1 MTGANTTPLSF
12 DRREQGGGNQGGG
25 ASSLLNP
32 SYLSGNSEG
41 GNGNFGA
48 RQFEG
53 APPGSGPPNR
63 MMDGFDHPPPSHR
76 GEHRG
81 GGGRGRG
88 RGDGGRGRGGGYTPS
103 EGDWPCPDPSCGN
116 VNFARRTSCNR
127 CGVDKPMDKRGPK
140 GGIKIG
146 SNAAEKS
153 KGLFS
158 ADDWQCGKCGNV
170 NWARRSTCNVCN
182 GPQFTVEEERTGLG
196 GGFDERGTVEYKT
209 PPRESSDDEFDD
221 LGRRKKKYKMPY
233 KKPMIAQSVP
243 DPPSEPEEEDEEEED
258 DDDDDGDLSKYDL
271 WGDPDED
278 KKDGKEDSKPSNG
291 NKAKEE
297 SSKVSEEKRTRS
309 RSKDTSKKRSR
320 RSRSSRFTM
329 IGFYSVLFL
338 SCRLFKLF
346 EQLQLIAVSVSIEK
360 EAKVRKKAL
369 KKLFKLIFKS
379 VQVDFRNKSLK
390 PP

>member
-12 DRREQGGGNQGGG
+12 DRREQGGGNRGGG

-32 SYLSGNSEG
+32 SYLSGNPDG

-127 CGVDKPMDKRGPK
+127 CGVDKPIDRRGPK

-158 ADDWQCGKCGNV
+158 ADDWQCSKCGNV

-209 PPRESSDDEFDD
+209 PPREESDDEFDD
-221 LGRRKKKYKMPY
+221 LGRKKKKYKMPY

-243 DPPSEPEEEDEEEED
+243 DPPSEPEEEEEEEE

-278 KKDGKEDSKPSNG
+278 KKDGKEDAKSSNG
-291 NKAKEE
+291 NRAKEE
-297 SSKVSEEKRTRS
+297 SSKVLKENRSRS
-309 RSKDTSKKRSR
+309 RSKDTTKKRSR
-320 RSRSSRFTM
+320 RSRSSSSSSSSSSSR
-329 IGFYSVLFL
+329 SR
-338 SCRLFKLF
+338 SR
-346 EQLQLIAVSVSIEK
+346 S
-360 EAKVRKKAL
+360 RKKR
-369 KKLFKLIFKS
+369 KS
-379 VQVDFRNKSLK
+379 GKRRSRSSSSSSSSRSR
-390 PP
+390 

>member
-1 MTGANTTPLSF
+1 
-12 DRREQGGGNQGGG
+12 
-25 ASSLLNP
+25 
-32 SYLSGNSEG
+32 
-41 GNGNFGA
+41 
-48 RQFEG
+48 
-53 APPGSGPPNR
+53 
-63 MMDGFDHPPPSHR
+63 
-76 GEHRG
+76 
-81 GGGRGRG
+81 
-88 RGDGGRGRGGGYTPS
+88 
-103 EGDWPCPDPSCGN
+103 
-116 VNFARRTSCNR
+116 
-127 CGVDKPMDKRGPK
+127 MDKRGPK
-140 GGIKIG
+140 VTRAVLEVFQICRDILINSSVTWQWTNPLTEGDCHKPLTTLGSLANIQEIFTKIIFPREASRSDQTRLRKAKASSQPMIG
-146 SNAAEKS
+146 SVASVAMSTGRGGDLHVWRFVAIMPCEKC
-153 KGLFS
+153 
-158 ADDWQCGKCGNV
+158 DDQIVFPK
-170 NWARRSTCNVCN
+170 RKLQLPRSTCNVCN

-243 DPPSEPEEEDEEEED
+243 DPPSEPEEEDEEEE

>member
-12 DRREQGGGNQGGG
+12 DRRDQGGGQRGGG
-25 ASSLLNP
+25 GGSLLNP
-32 SYLSGNSEG
+32 SYLSGNPEG

-53 APPGSGPPNR
+53 APPDTGPPNR
-63 MMDGFDHPPPSHR
+63 MMDGYDHPPPSHR
-76 GEHRG
+76 GDRGGG

-127 CGVDKPMDKRGPK
+127 CGVDKPIDRRGPK

-196 GGFDERGTVEYKT
+196 GGFDERGTVEYKE
-209 PPRESSDDEFDD
+209 REESDDEFDD
-221 LGRRKKKYKMPY
+221 LGRKKKKYKMPY
-233 KKPMIAQSVP
+233 KKPMIVQSVP
-243 DPPSEPEEEDEEEED
+243 DPPSEPEEEEDEEEED
-258 DDDDDGDLSKYDL
+258 DDDEGDLSKYDL

-278 KKDGKEDSKPSNG
+278 KKDGKEDNKTSNG
-291 NKAKEE
+291 NQAKEE
-297 SSKVSEEKRTRS
+297 SSKVSESKRSRS
-309 RSKDTSKKRSR
+309 RSKDSKKRSR
-320 RSRSSRFTM
+320 RSRSSRFKM
-329 IGFYSVLFL
+329 IGL
-338 SCRLFKLF
+338 
-346 EQLQLIAVSVSIEK
+346 
-360 EAKVRKKAL
+360 
-369 KKLFKLIFKS
+369 
-379 VQVDFRNKSLK
+379 DFV
-390 PP
+390 